1 MQTNSCILI
10 GPPAGA
16 DGRAGARARGAAGDC
31 PITAEH
37 AAGGPGVAS
46 LGSRQPPRHH
56 QRTVATDRQVS
67 AGATSSAISSDE
79 PL

>member
-31 PITAEH
+31 PITAER
-37 AAGGPGVAS
+37 AAGGPRVAS
-46 LGSRQPPRHH
+46 LGARQSTGHH
-56 QRTVATDRQVS
+56 QRADATVREVS
-67 AGATSSAISSDE
+67 ASKSSVLSFS
-79 PL
+79 L